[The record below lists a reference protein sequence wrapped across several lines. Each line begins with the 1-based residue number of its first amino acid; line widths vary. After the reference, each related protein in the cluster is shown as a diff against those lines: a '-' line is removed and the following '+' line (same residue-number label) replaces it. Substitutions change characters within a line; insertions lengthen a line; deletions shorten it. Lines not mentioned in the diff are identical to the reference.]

1 MEGEKSVG
9 DIQESCGASQSA
21 VSQYLKGLRLEGLID
36 HRREGKKIFYRI
48 IDKKVLQL
56 IQSLYQV
63 FCRWQI
69 REAGLYGCDDQ
80 LFRSSFCKWDGGQD
94 TASCFRVRISFY
106 EQT

>member
-1 MEGEKSVG
+1 MKSQGTSKSLTDLKKKSTEAAAFLRQLSNSHRLLILCILMEGEKSVG

-63 FCRWQI
+63 FCR
-69 REAGLYGCDDQ
+69 
-80 LFRSSFCKWDGGQD
+80 
-94 TASCFRVRISFY
+94 
-106 EQT
+106 